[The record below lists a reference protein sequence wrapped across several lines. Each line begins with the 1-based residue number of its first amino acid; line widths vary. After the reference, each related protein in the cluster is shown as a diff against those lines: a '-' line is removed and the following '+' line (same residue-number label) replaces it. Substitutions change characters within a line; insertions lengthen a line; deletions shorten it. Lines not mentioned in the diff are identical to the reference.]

1 MVAYQTTINGYS
13 QVMVTNTG
21 TGEID
26 QLTNNQDNNFSPT
39 IDGTGAHVAFQGN
52 VAGFTQLFLSTQVS
66 GAVGGTA
73 VPVDRLVLLLPFLV
87 VTAAVVGSIGGAL
100 LFARHRHKASS
111 SSSKLPS

>member
-66 GAVGGTA
+66 GAVGGTTDIA
-73 VPVDRLVLLLPFLV
+73 ISVESVETKKVFSTRIV
-87 VTAAVVGSIGGAL
+87 AY
-100 LFARHRHKASS
+100 R
-111 SSSKLPS
+111 